1 MDERFWVVG
10 DGFPTPRL
18 HPEIRTY
25 REVLHALRT
34 GELREGYLLPS
45 LGVGP
50 RDWEYLE
57 QVVAQAGRSRT
68 VFLDGPPP
76 PPLPRAEVLKTIQEN
91 VVIARP
97 RVSGHT
103 VECDLVV
110 ADGNE
115 IMHDHTAE
123 RQHLPGML
131 LIEAGIQ
138 ATTWATRALY
148 PAGEGQLPPY
158 PVMHGC
164 AFDFERF
171 LFWLPVTVR
180 VTLVPGG
187 SASKDR
193 RLLRAEVSYLQQGH
207 VAATGRFSFHAFD
220 PPGIH
225 RIEQIQSRRVI
236 ESARGESRTASG

>member
-1 MDERFWVVG
+1 MNERLWVVG

-34 GELREGYLLPS
+34 GELSEGYLLPS

-68 VFLDGPPP
+68 VFLDAPPP

-110 ADGNE
+110 SDGNE

-148 PAGEGQLPPY
+148 PAGEGRLPPY

-187 SASKDR
+187 SVSEDR
-193 RLLRAEVSYLQQGH
+193 RLLRAEVSYLQREH

-225 RIEQIQSRRVI
+225 RIEQKQARTVI
-236 ESARGESRTASG
+236 ASAHGESRTASA